1 MISSLKFSLS
11 SKFGNIVLSM
21 ILSTLIFL
29 GLVLPLRESRDSNV
43 FLGVLI
49 CLRHMIPNLDKS
61 SPNEHSLKGLRGSF
75 GTQKSYSGDGP
86 QDDKDVKST
95 QLLQVWN

>member
-1 MISSLKFSLS
+1 MSI
-11 SKFGNIVLSM
+11 

-29 GLVLPLRESRDSNV
+29 GMVLPFQESRDSNV
-43 FLGVLI
+43 YLGVLI

-75 GTQKSYSGDGP
+75 GNQRSYSGDGP

-95 QLLQVWN
+95 QLLQVWD